1 MILNFVPREKRNIF
15 MAFIHVDIDTSIK
28 IEVDE
33 GVYPPSEDSYLLL
46 QYLDIGKEK
55 MLEIGTG
62 TGIIALHAA
71 KKGADVTAVDK
82 NGKAVSNALRNAKA
96 NGINMTVKQSDLFSN
111 VDGRFDVI
119 VFNPPYLPSEE
130 TEEAWE
136 GGREGIEIAERFLS
150 EAPEHLNPGG
160 RIYMV
165 LSTLGNV
172 KKLVDEFFP
181 PLIFEEIGRLPLF
194 FEKLVVYRITVQ

>member
-96 NGINMTVKQSDLFSN
+96 NGINMSAQRG
-111 VDGRFDVI
+111 DGRGMGRRAGGDRDSGTI
-119 VFNPPYLPSEE
+119 SE
-130 TEEAWE
+130 
-136 GGREGIEIAERFLS
+136 
-150 EAPEHLNPGG
+150 
-160 RIYMV
+160 
-165 LSTLGNV
+165 
-172 KKLVDEFFP
+172 
-181 PLIFEEIGRLPLF
+181 
-194 FEKLVVYRITVQ
+194 